1 MSLRTEFA
9 AIAVT
14 LSLAL
19 ALGCATSPTGRRQ
32 LKLLSDAEIDKMGVD
47 AFQEM
52 KAKGP
57 ISENRRANRL
67 VRCVADAITAQ
78 LPAPYAS
85 RKWEVVVFDEE
96 TPNAFALPGGK
107 IGVHTGLLSVAES
120 QGQLATVIGHEV
132 AHVIAGHSN
141 ERASH
146 QIATGTAA
154 AVAAEVAGPLGEAA
168 VGAGAQLGLLLPFS
182 RTQEAEADVLGL
194 EYMARAGFD
203 PTESVVL
210 WQNMERASDGAPPEF
225 LSTHPSGG
233 TRIRGLQGKL
243 PEMIP
248 LYNQAREAGRRPDC

>member
-1 MSLRTEFA
+1 MPVRKFLPGLV
-9 AIAVT
+9 AVV
-14 LSLAL
+14 SCALAL
-19 ALGCATSPTGRRQ
+19 ACATSPTGRRQ
-32 LKLLSDAEIDKMGVD
+32 LKLLSDAEVDRMGVT

-67 VRCVADAITAQ
+67 VRCVAKAITAQ
-78 LPAPYAS
+78 LPAPYAE

-96 TPNAFALPGGK
+96 SPNAFALPGGK
-107 IGVHTGLLSVAES
+107 IGVHTGLLTVAES

-154 AVAAEVAGPLGEAA
+154 AVAGEVAGPLGEAA

-248 LYNQAREAGRRPDC
+248 LYEEARAAGRRPRC